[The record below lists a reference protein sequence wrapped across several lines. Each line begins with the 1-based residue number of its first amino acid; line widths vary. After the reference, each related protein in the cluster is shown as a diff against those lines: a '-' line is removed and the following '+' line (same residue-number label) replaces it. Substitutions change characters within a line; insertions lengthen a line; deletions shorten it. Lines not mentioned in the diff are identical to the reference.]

1 MFRWRVDGRLYKTE
15 GGNVVDLDV
24 IDRLRAPQNASE
36 ATPNQFLKWPKM
48 TCNELNLELRLN
60 AHYQIRFSSWQNI
73 DLDNL
78 VKRFPFQL
86 LSSSTSTRL
95 DRISTAILDTVSPSF
110 TIHRGS
116 NNWRE
121 IRSIIPKF
129 IISRVDLIHLF
140 LVRLLSWPLFNQLF
154 FLFDSFFFNH
164 LEKFLRL
171 CNITDRNRLLVS
183 WGGKNHVAPKTRHE
197 KNEPAFF

>member
-116 NNWRE
+116 NNSRNS
-121 IRSIIPKF
+121 INYSQVHYFKSGLNSFIPRSTSVMATFQSTLLF
-129 IISRVDLIHLF
+129 IWF
-140 LVRLLSWPLFNQLF
+140 
-154 FLFDSFFFNH
+154 FFFNH
-164 LEKFLRL
+164 SEKFLRL